1 MSALQYQLDPCLNLS
16 VNSYEYQVDWSED
29 EMVWV
34 ASVVEFPA
42 LSIQDENADIALAQ
56 LKKLVGDILVEMQ
69 DTGDAVPRLRIEQ

>member
-1 MSALQYQLDPCLNLS
+1 MSALQYQLDPYTLS

-29 EMVWV
+29 NMVWE

-42 LSIQDENADIALAQ
+42 LSIQSEDADSALAQ

-69 DTGDAVPRLRIEQ
+69 DIEDSPPHLRLEQ